1 MFLCVLFGSY
11 ENIIMKNHLLIL
23 LFSCVCTVLASQD
36 CDRTFWF
43 SSQAD
48 IDSFPLRFP
57 DCINIYGELRV
68 FGDDVTNVDSLIQ
81 IEYVSQFVHIRDSAL
96 ENIDGLANL
105 EGIGHNMVITNN
117 RYLKSIEG
125 IRNLSD
131 FDLIAIS
138 DNPLLALCSY
148 EHICNHLEKYGRYY
162 IGNNSPGCNNRYE
175 VLSSCNID
183 IDGDERVEIMFE
195 GFENYDNEDLP
206 ENWINTF
213 EVNRYDLV
221 PNMERVSSLSEGD
234 NAILLRSNIPFFEGN
249 IDTYIQRELDD
260 NSGLIDIHF
269 TYSCTGEGLCSV
281 VLGQGFPGETGS
293 NARNVWNVLAGD
305 STVRTVSLY
314 NIPVNEPFDEFNYVL
329 LMASPVWTPVGSYG
343 ISEFTI
349 DSLSITRKDISA
361 SSISFDHHDVVIYP
375 NPAEDLLNI
384 NTNRKLKKIIISN
397 ALGYKLKTY
406 SPSEIIDIAYLDNG
420 VYYLILISEDM
431 QSIHKFVRR

>member
-117 RYLKSIEG
+117 RYLNSIEG
-125 IRNLSD
+125 ISNLSD

-148 EHICNHLEKYGRYY
+148 EHICNHLEKYERYY

-183 IDGDERVEIMFE
+183 IDEDERVEIMFE
-195 GFENYDNEDLP
+195 GFEDYDNEELP

-349 DSLSITRKDISA
+349 DSLSITRKEISA
-361 SSISFDHHDVVIYP
+361 SSISFDHHDDVIYP
-375 NPAEDLLNI
+375 NPAEDVLYI
-384 NTNRKLKKIIISN
+384 KTVERFDRMIIMNSLGQVIMSRGYEKEISVDELES
-397 ALGYKLKTY
+397 AL
-406 SPSEIIDIAYLDNG
+406 
-420 VYYLILISEDM
+420 YYLMLIRDGRS
-431 QSIHKFVRR
+431 KAYCFVKR